1 MFNLKFSW
9 GFSWNQFFGA
19 SKIARSWA
27 LYLESDLGV
36 VLSDSPEGQLV
47 WVSQIFQDSACQTEK
62 KLPKIWELKITGE
75 WSVCD
80 FYSISTR
87 SKRKKQKSLSFF
99 LWCNMPNLESHGCVG
114 GGNACGSQEMNNAT
128 GTYIF
133 TENCPEAQAIPTFFG
148 GGWRWMTRS
157 SYSNQTRRPISKMP
171 WKVRLVSFSTLPRY
185 KWYRY

>member
-36 VLSDSPEGQLV
+36 VLSDSPEGRLV
-47 WVSQIFQDSACQTEK
+47 WVSQIFQDSTARLVKQKKTVQTLGAKNHWRVERLRFLLNLNK
-62 KLPKIWELKITGE
+62 KQQ
-75 WSVCD
+75 
-80 FYSISTR
+80 
-87 SKRKKQKSLSFF
+87 KRQKSLSFF
-99 LWCNMPNLESHGCVG
+99 LPNLESHGCAG
-114 GGNACGSQEMNNAT
+114 GMPPADPKEMNNAT

-157 SYSNQTRRPISKMP
+157 RYSNQTRRPISKMP
-171 WKVRLVSFSTLPRY
+171 LKSKVGEFFYFTTI
-185 KWYRY
+185 

>member
-99 LWCNMPNLESHGCVG
+99 LWCNMPNLESHGCARG
-114 GGNACGSQEMNNAT
+114 ECLR
-128 GTYIF
+128 
-133 TENCPEAQAIPTFFG
+133 IPGDEQRHRDLHLHRELSWSAGDSDFFR
-148 GGWRWMTRS
+148 WRLEVDDK
-157 SYSNQTRRPISKMP
+157 IK
-171 WKVRLVSFSTLPRY
+171 L
-185 KWYRY
+185 